1 MSTPDSSMNPPD
13 RTARGIVLIVLSVL
27 AMAFADAVVK
37 LVSGDLTVWQ
47 VFAIR
52 SAVALPILLL
62 LARVT
67 GAGLRVK
74 AAGWVMLRSL
84 LLVLTWLA
92 FYAALPVLDLSVAAV
107 AVYSNPVITTLMAA
121 MLAGDRVTE
130 RQWVGVGLGFL
141 GVIAILRPGTEAFAP
156 ATLLPLLA
164 ALFYSTAMVLTRVKC
179 QDEPPMALGLAVHAA
194 FLIAGGVAIVAL
206 AAIAPGADLVD
217 TNPFLLRGWAGMT
230 GADWGAMVLLG
241 VLSAGYF
248 VGVAR
253 AYQIA
258 PAPIIATFDYFYL
271 VSAAIWGFLFFAES
285 PDLFTWLGMA
295 LITGAGLLVAKR

>member
-1 MSTPDSSMNPPD
+1 MSTPDSSINSPD
-13 RTARGIVLIVLSVL
+13 RTAQGIVLIILSVL

-37 LVSGDLTVWQ
+37 LMSGDLTVWQ

-62 LARVT
+62 LTGVT
-67 GAGLRVK
+67 GAGLRVR
-74 AAGWVMLRSL
+74 APGWVILRSL

-194 FLIAGGVAIVAL
+194 FLIAGGLAIFAL
-206 AAIAPGADLVD
+206 AAIAPGADLISA
-217 TNPFLLRGWAGMT
+217 NPFLLRGWAGMT
-230 GADWGAMVLLG
+230 GADWAAMALLG

-258 PAPIIATFDYFYL
+258 AAPVIATFDYFYL